1 MKNLPPILLFLA
13 LLTSTDA
20 FAKSCKQKW
29 SEYYAGKSWFKSF
42 CNTEEYKHRQR
53 AKKSTKTITYM
64 MVNQSNL
71 GGKNL
76 LQS

>member
-1 MKNLPPILLFLA
+1 MKILPPILLLLA
-13 LLTSTDA
+13 LLTSPDA

-53 AKKSTKTITYM
+53 AKKSTKTIT
-64 MVNQSNL
+64 
-71 GGKNL
+71 
-76 LQS
+76 